1 MQYHLR
7 IRQQPSICLS
17 FINFIV
23 ALESMLLLF
32 FYDEETLQKW
42 RLCGLWGL
50 QTLTLPPKRV
60 INPMQSH
67 SAGVGAIM
75 IKLIETCKNKQL
87 WVRRYYLMDNKVT
100 AKLISV
106 YWYFCFVLFLE
117 CSKNKNTGL
126 LRSFQS
132 SIVSGYAW
140 GYLSSINAITFY
152 GLK

>member
-1 MQYHLR
+1 MFVFYKLH
-7 IRQQPSICLS
+7 CS
-17 FINFIV
+17 FRVNAFTF
-23 ALESMLLLF
+23 LLWWRNLA
-32 FYDEETLQKW
+32 EVETLWTVGASNTHITPKW
-42 RLCGLWGL
+42 
-50 QTLTLPPKRV
+50 V
-60 INPMQSH
+60 INLMQSH
-67 SAGVGAIM
+67 STGVGAIM

-87 WVRRYYLMDNKVT
+87 WVRHYYLMENKVT